1 MKVYEFITTLV
12 GEYPRLFVINI
23 LLIVIMTIV
32 DATAIISL
40 APAVDILIS
49 SSSEK
54 TSSIS
59 LYINSILEQIGI
71 TPSLGIILFIILL
84 LHFLRSAFSILSS
97 YYIFKIKYAVT
108 GDILIG
114 TFKDF
119 FKARWSFFSMS
130 SQGKLLNTFTREIT
144 NVGDSFGA
152 MAKLFASLI
161 QMSLYIILPFFISWK
176 LTIISL
182 ITASVFSI
190 PFFMLG
196 RISLALGK
204 ENTSTSNKFISVLQE
219 SLTAAKIIL
228 GFGNQRVS
236 IKNLTSAFNA
246 HLRITIKAQLLKLAI
261 PKVYQPF
268 GMIVVFTVLLIS
280 QKFSTP
286 LAETVILLYSL
297 NKVVPMFGSLAN
309 QKNVLDSF
317 FPSYDQVIRLR
328 HRAKEL
334 FQPTGNKPFVSIQ
347 RGIEIR
353 NLSYSYSGR
362 SNTLL
367 NITISVPK
375 GKMTALVGESG
386 AGKSTLV
393 NMIMG
398 FDKASSGEIR
408 IDDIPLL
415 EYNIESYRKRIGYVP
430 QESILFNMSIKDN
443 LLWAN
448 ENATYEDIKKACRDA
463 NAHKF
468 IETFPD
474 GYETIVGD
482 RGVRLSGG
490 QAQRVSLARAI
501 LRKPDLLI
509 LDEATSSVD
518 SHSERMIQK
527 AIENISKTTTTVAIA
542 HRLSTIKKSDRIYVL
557 NNGRLIEEGTYSQL
571 RALDGHFS
579 FMAEAQVLGEKE
591 QEFE

>member
-1 MKVYEFITTLV
+1 MKVPNFVIKLV
-12 GEYPRLFVINI
+12 SDYPRLFIINT
-23 LLIVIMTIV
+23 LLIVVMTLI
-32 DATAIISL
+32 DAVAIISM
-40 APAVDILIS
+40 APAIDILIS
-49 SSSEK
+49 STTEKSSA
-54 TSSIS
+54 IS
-59 LYINSILEQIGI
+59 LYINSFLEQIGI
-71 TPSLGIILFIILL
+71 IPNLTIIIVIILL
-84 LHFLRSAFSILSS
+84 LHFLKAVFSILSF
-97 YYIFKIKYAVT
+97 YFLFKIKYAVVS
-108 GDILIG
+108 DILIG
-114 TFKDF
+114 TYKDF
-119 FKARWSFFSMS
+119 FNARWSFFSS
-130 SQGKLLNTFTREIT
+130 SREGTLLNTFSREIAK
-144 NVGDSFGA
+144 VGDSFGA
-152 MAKLFASLI
+152 MAKLFASVVQI
-161 QMSLYIILPFFISWK
+161 CFYIILPFFISWS
-176 LTIISL
+176 LTILSLVMASL
-182 ITASVFSI
+182 ISI
-190 PFFMLG
+190 PFFLLG
-196 RISLALGK
+196 KLSLQLGK
-204 ENTSTSNKFISVLQE
+204 ENTFTHNELMSVLHE
-219 SLTAAKIIL
+219 NISSAKVVL
-228 GFGNQRVS
+228 GFGNQDMSIKKLINAFYASVRVS
-236 IKNLTSAFNA
+236 IKAD
-246 HLRITIKAQLLKLAI
+246 LLKLSI
-261 PKVYQPF
+261 PKIYQPF
-268 GMIVVFTVLLIS
+268 GMIVVMAVLVLSRRLSVPLSETLI
-280 QKFSTP
+280 
-286 LAETVILLYSL
+286 LIYALNRVIT
-297 NKVVPMFGSLAN
+297 MFGSLAN
-309 QKNVLDSF
+309 QKNAVDSF
-317 FPSYDQVIRLR
+317 FPSYEQVVKLR
-328 HRAKEL
+328 SRANEL
-334 FQPTGNKPFVSIQ
+334 VQPTGKKPFVNIL
-347 RGIEIR
+347 RGIQIH

-362 SNTLL
+362 SNTLVD
-367 NITISVPK
+367 IRMIIAK
-375 GKMTALVGESG
+375 GEMTALVGESG

-398 FDKASSGEIR
+398 FDKPSSGEIR

-463 NAHKF
+463 NADKF

-474 GYETIVGD
+474 GYDTIVGD